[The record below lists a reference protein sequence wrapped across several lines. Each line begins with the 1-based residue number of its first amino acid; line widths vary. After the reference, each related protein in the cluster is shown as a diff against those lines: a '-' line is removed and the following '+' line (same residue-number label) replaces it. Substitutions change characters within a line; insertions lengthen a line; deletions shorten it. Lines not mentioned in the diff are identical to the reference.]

1 MYATTSEGTGKGS
14 VDRYIPKSYNHQVRV
29 NNLVIS
35 KDESIP
41 GKIDGGELRAL
52 VAGLSEEEMEV
63 IIKAA
68 SILKKIGKQ
77 F

>member
-29 NNLVIS
+29 DNLVIS
-35 KDESIP
+35 KNETIP
-41 GKIDGGELRAL
+41 GRMDGGELKAL
-52 VAGLSEEEMEV
+52 VTGLSEEEMEV
-63 IIKAA
+63 IMKAA